1 MDIPLNVDVHC
12 PDGRCGRSTHIIINP
27 ATEQVTHLVV
37 REQWP
42 SWTERVVPVGWIVA
56 TTRDIIVLDHTREEF
71 TQLDP
76 FNQTDFVQREVPHYA
91 SDPKLT
97 LVWPYT
103 VPATKVVEDARRMV
117 PPEELAVRRGAK
129 VRATDGRIGQV
140 DEFLVDPENGYIT
153 HLVLREGLPWDKK
166 HVDIPISEIERIEEN
181 TVYLK
186 LDKKSVKALPA
197 IPLRQ
202 RK

>member
-27 ATEQVTHLVV
+27 ATEQATHLVV
-37 REQWP
+37 KEQWP
-42 SWTERVVPVGWIVA
+42 SWVERIIPVDWIAA
-56 TTRDIIVLDHTREEF
+56 TTRDIIVLNHTREEF
-71 TQLDP
+71 TQMQP
-76 FNQTDFVQREVPHYA
+76 FNQTDFIQREVPHYA
-91 SDPKLT
+91 ADPKLT

-103 VPATKVVEDARRMV
+103 VPAKKIVEDAHRMM
-117 PPEELAVRRGAK
+117 PPDELAVRRGAK

-140 DEFLVDPENGYIT
+140 DEFLIDPESGYIT

-166 HVDIPISEIERIEEN
+166 HVTIPITDIEHIEEN

-186 LDKKSVKALPA
+186 LDKKSVRSLPA
-197 IPLRQ
+197 ISLRQ
-202 RK
+202 

>member
-37 REQWP
+37 KEQWP
-42 SWTERVVPVGWIVA
+42 SKVERVVPVSWIAA
-56 TTRDIIVLDHTREEF
+56 TTRDIIVLNHNREEF
-71 TQLDP
+71 TRLNP
-76 FNQTDFVQREVPHYA
+76 FNQTDFIQREVSHYA
-91 SDPKLT
+91 TDPKLT

-103 VPATKVVEDARRMV
+103 VPAKQIIEDEYRTI
-117 PPEELAVRRGAK
+117 PQDELAVRRGAR

-140 DEFLVDPENGYIT
+140 DEFLINPENGHIS

-166 HVDIPISEIERIEEN
+166 YITIPVTDIERIEEN

-186 LDKKSVKALPA
+186 LDKKSVKSLPT
-197 IPLRQ
+197 IPL
-202 RK
+202 KS

>member
-12 PDGRCGRSTHIIINP
+12 SDGRSGRSTHIIINP
-27 ATEQVTHLVV
+27 TTEQVTHVV
-37 REQWP
+37 IQEQWP
-42 SWTERVVPVGWIVA
+42 SRTERLVPVGWIVA
-56 TTRDIIVLDHTREEF
+56 TTRDVIVLNHTREQF

-76 FNQTDFVQREVPHYA
+76 FNQTDFIQRDVPHYA
-91 SDPKLT
+91 TDPALT

-103 VPATKVVEDARRMV
+103 VSTKKIIEDTHRTI
-117 PPEELAVRRGAK
+117 PPEELAVRRGAR

-140 DEFLVDPENGYIT
+140 DEFLINPQNGHIS
-153 HLVLREGLPWDKK
+153 HLVLRECLPWDKK
-166 HVDIPISEIERIEEN
+166 HVTIPITDIERIEEN
-181 TVYLK
+181 TVHLK

-197 IPLRQ
+197 SPLRQ

>member
-37 REQWP
+37 KEQWP
-42 SWTERVVPVGWIVA
+42 SWIERIVPVGWITA
-56 TTRDIIVLDHTREEF
+56 TTRHIIILNHSREEF
-71 TQLDP
+71 RQLPP
-76 FNQTDFVQREVPHYA
+76 FNQTDFIQREVSHYA
-91 SDPKLT
+91 ADPKLT

-103 VPATKVVEDARRMV
+103 VPDRQIIEDTHRLV

-140 DEFLVDPENGYIT
+140 DEFLVDPHSGHIS
-153 HLVLREGLPWDKK
+153 HLVLKEGLPWDKK
-166 HVDIPISEIERIEEN
+166 QITIPISDIERIEEN

-186 LDKKSVKALPA
+186 LNKKSVRALPF
-197 IPLRQ
+197 IPLKQ
-202 RK
+202 

>member
-1 MDIPLNVDVHC
+1 MDIPLSVDVHC
-12 PDGRCGRSTHIIINP
+12 PDGRCGRSTYIIINP

-37 REQWP
+37 KEQWP
-42 SWTERVVPVGWIVA
+42 SRTERMVPVAWIAA
-56 TTRDIIVLDHTREEF
+56 TTREIIVLNHTREQF
-71 TQLDP
+71 TQLEP
-76 FNQTDFVQREVPHYA
+76 FNQTDFIQRDVPHHA
-91 SDPKLT
+91 TDPNLT

-103 VPATKVVEDARRMV
+103 VPAKRIVEDPHRTI
-117 PPEELAVRRGAK
+117 PPEELAVRRGAR

-140 DEFLVDPENGYIT
+140 DEFLVDPESGHIS

-166 HVDIPISEIERIEEN
+166 QVTIPISDIKRIEEN
-181 TVYLK
+181 IVHLK

-197 IPLRQ
+197 IPLKK